1 MFQTAMIINTFRLL
15 KNSLEIIVIE
25 KFYEFLSRTFLLVCI
40 VSSRKE
46 DRGSARRSRLIFLES
61 VIARAAEGKLA
72 LKRICSPREERL
84 KSL

>member
-1 MFQTAMIINTFRLL
+1 MIINAFQLL
-15 KNSLEIIVIE
+15 ENSLEIIVIE
-25 KFYEFLSRTFLLVCI
+25 KFLSRTFLLVCI
-40 VSSRKE
+40 VSSRK
-46 DRGSARRSRLIFLES
+46 DRGSARRSRRIFLES

>member
-15 KNSLEIIVIE
+15 ENSLEIIVIE
-25 KFYEFLSRTFLLVCI
+25 KFLSRTFLLVCI

-61 VIARAAEGKLA
+61 FLSRE
-72 LKRICSPREERL
+72 PRKENSR
-84 KSL
+84 

>member
-1 MFQTAMIINTFRLL
+1 MFQTAMIINIFRLL
-15 KNSLEIIVIE
+15 ENSLEIIVIE

-40 VSSRKE
+40 VSSRK

>member
-15 KNSLEIIVIE
+15 ENSLEIIVIE
-25 KFYEFLSRTFLLVCI
+25 KFLSRTFLLVCI
-40 VSSRKE
+40 VSSRK
-46 DRGSARRSRLIFLES
+46 DRGSARRSRRIFLES

>member
-15 KNSLEIIVIE
+15 ENSLEIIVIE
-25 KFYEFLSRTFLLVCI
+25 KFLSRTFLLVCI
-40 VSSRKE
+40 VSSRK

>member
-1 MFQTAMIINTFRLL
+1 MFQTAMIINIRFLDYFRLL
-15 KNSLEIIVIE
+15 ENSLEIIVIE

-61 VIARAAEGKLA
+61 FLSRE
-72 LKRICSPREERL
+72 PRKENSR
-84 KSL
+84 

>member
-15 KNSLEIIVIE
+15 ENSLEIIVIE
-25 KFYEFLSRTFLLVCI
+25 KFLSRTFLLICI

-61 VIARAAEGKLA
+61 FLSRE
-72 LKRICSPREERL
+72 PRKKNSR
-84 KSL
+84 

>member
-15 KNSLEIIVIE
+15 ENSLEIIVIE
-25 KFYEFLSRTFLLVCI
+25 KFLSRTFLLVCI

-46 DRGSARRSRLIFLES
+46 DRGSARRSRRIFLES